1 MKEYKIIKKGFW
13 KKDADL
19 EERINGYARDGW
31 ELKSAIGD
39 MEGNFSKIILERDKY
54 RRDG

>member
-13 KKDADL
+13 KKDSDL
-19 EERINGYARDGW
+19 EDKINRYARDGW
-31 ELKSAIGD
+31 EITSAIGD

-54 RRDG
+54 RNQV